1 MKMRV
6 AILSVLPLLALAQ
19 PAAAQTLSTSAYRS
33 TLEFAGCAVAANP
46 ADAAALLAATPGS
59 PEDKALAEKI
69 GATPGCEGKPK
80 TDALRGA
87 VAERV
92 YLTTYSAAP
101 ATPTGPAA
109 PFEGSGVT
117 ALANW
122 DITRCAAQRD
132 PVAADALIRSGLR
145 SSEEKEAIK
154 VFLPVIGAC
163 TPAGFQIGFDREKM
177 RGLVAEGLLAVRKA
191 GGN

>member
-1 MKMRV
+1 MIRTFV
-6 AILSVLPLLALAQ
+6 LPLPLLALAA
-19 PAAAQTLSTSAYRS
+19 PAAAQTLSTSAYKA

-46 ADAAALLAATPGS
+46 GDAAALLATTPGS
-59 PEDKALAEKI
+59 PEDKALAEKFA
-69 GATPGCEGKPK
+69 ATAGCEGKPK
-80 TDALRGA
+80 TEALRGA

-92 YLTTYSAAP
+92 YLSTYAAAP
-101 ATPTGPAA
+101 AAPTGPAA
-109 PFEGSGVT
+109 PFNGSGVA

-145 SSEEKEAIK
+145 TAEEREAIK

-163 TPAGFQIGFDREKM
+163 TPVGFKIGFDREKM
-177 RGLVAEGLLAVRKA
+177 RGLVAEGLLSVRKA